1 MTDIWEGAT
10 ALVVGGAGF
19 IGSNLARKLIDSGVL
34 KIHIIDN
41 LLSSERENLPRND
54 RVVFWEGSIADDAIL
69 EKLEDRFDYVFH
81 LATYHGNQ
89 SSIYDPLA
97 DHTNNLLTT
106 LKLFNTIRSFQRLK
120 RVVYSGAG
128 CAVAKKT
135 SGRARPTRETDPIS
149 LEMDSPYSISKIV
162 GEFYAVYFHKQHGLP
177 TVRARFQNVYGPGEI
192 LGAGRWRGTPATVW
206 RNVTPAFIYKA
217 LRKEALP
224 LEKGGTTS
232 RDFIYV
238 DDIVNGLMRCASHG
252 TRGGV
257 YNLASG
263 RETTIARLSELI
275 NRLTGNETPPEHLP
289 GRDWDRSGRRFGS
302 TEKAREEIGFV
313 AQVDL
318 SDGLS
323 RTIEWT
329 RKNMGWIEACI
340 EKHRSDLERYAG
352 VQ

>member
-162 GEFYAVYFHKQHGLP
+162 VSSMLFISTSNTGFRPSGPVSKTCMGPEKFSEPAGGE
-177 TVRARFQNVYGPGEI
+177 
-192 LGAGRWRGTPATVW
+192 GRRQ
-206 RNVTPAFIYKA
+206 
-217 LRKEALP
+217 
-224 LEKGGTTS
+224 
-232 RDFIYV
+232 
-238 DDIVNGLMRCASHG
+238 
-252 TRGGV
+252 
-257 YNLASG
+257 
-263 RETTIARLSELI
+263 
-275 NRLTGNETPPEHLP
+275 
-289 GRDWDRSGRRFGS
+289 RSG
-302 TEKAREEIGFV
+302 A
-313 AQVDL
+313 
-318 SDGLS
+318 
-323 RTIEWT
+323 
-329 RKNMGWIEACI
+329 M
-340 EKHRSDLERYAG
+340 
-352 VQ
+352 